1 MKVYEMCLDDSCSY
15 RTEDTIANNAGSIL
29 NDELDNQVITKGEQ
43 ITTGDNSNQ
52 KDTEIEENLDAE
64 DKRKQIGDEFYRESE
79 DIEVDNSPKIV
90 KLTGSLIAVTSVG
103 LEDGNIG
110 TTVDNNVLSF
120 PVPVVTTSNLKPQ
133 LCTVVHQEL
142 VLQRILFK

>member
-15 RTEDTIANNAGSIL
+15 RTEDTIANNTQSIL

-79 DIEVDNSPKIV
+79 DIEASVKAPELESWSPAEVFEEKVENESESNEHVVI
-90 KLTGSLIAVTSVG
+90 SLIANG
-103 LEDGNIG
+103 
-110 TTVDNNVLSF
+110 
-120 PVPVVTTSNLKPQ
+120 
-133 LCTVVHQEL
+133 
-142 VLQRILFK
+142 